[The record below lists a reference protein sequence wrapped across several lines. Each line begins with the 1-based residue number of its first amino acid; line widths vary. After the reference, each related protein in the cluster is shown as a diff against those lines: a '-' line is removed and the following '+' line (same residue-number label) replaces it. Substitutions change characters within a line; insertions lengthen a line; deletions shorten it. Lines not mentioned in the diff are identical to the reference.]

1 MSSNLL
7 TKASGIVNITA
18 QTENG
23 NNNKDYEIYVCEQ
36 VFKAFMK
43 QDITYEQY
51 VDIMEEADN
60 EIKEC
65 LFNNFQ

>member
-1 MSSNLL
+1 MSSNFL
-7 TKASGIVNITA
+7 TKASGIVNITS

-23 NNNKDYEIYVCEQ
+23 QNNKDYEIYVCEQ
-36 VFKAFMK
+36 VFRAFMK

-51 VDIMEEADN
+51 VEIMEEADN

-65 LFNNFQ
+65 LFTEI

>member
-1 MSSNLL
+1 MSSEFL
-7 TKASGIVNITA
+7 TKATGIVNITA
-18 QTENG
+18 QSENG
-23 NNNKDYEIYVCEQ
+23 KNNKDYEIYVCEQ

-51 VDIMEEADN
+51 VEIMEEADN

-65 LFNNFQ
+65 LFSDI